1 MYKEELKMKWN
12 PQQNEFNNAD
22 LAIEEKPVDLPR
34 NIIPP
39 ERNAI
44 EQPNGINKNEFLKIK
59 ETLTNA

>member
-12 PQQNEFNNAD
+12 PQQNEFNNID

-44 EQPNGINKNEFLKIK
+44 EQQNGINKNEFLKIK

>member
-1 MYKEELKMKWN
+1 MKWN

-39 ERNAI
+39 EGNAI